1 MEKLR
6 KLLIENLNEF
16 LMLLVISGPRN
27 KEDAVR
33 IRVRPVRYKGRL
45 VFQASVRSERR
56 NFTKT

>member
-45 VFQASVRSERR
+45 VVQAS
-56 NFTKT
+56 

>member
-45 VFQASVRSERR
+45 VFQASSQIGKKE
-56 NFTKT
+56 FH